1 VGVTID
7 ANDVR
12 RDRSGTWYLSA
23 LLAAPILYDL
33 VHTAAPTAGLATL
46 PWSLVVL
53 YGAGLV
59 AIVSWI
65 RFRPATAWDRSTR
78 LWMMLGVV
86 VWLDALVMGSLKGDG
101 VAGAAILVPLTF
113 FLILLKRPA
122 RADIWRAADALG
134 WTLVGASALILL
146 LEVAHL
152 IPAWYAA
159 HGDYGVFLEQFD
171 RESYW
176 LPLRSLLGLD
186 GRWAGTTGYP
196 SPTGQGA
203 ALLMVYG
210 FIRPRGRRVVFVG
223 TGAIMLLLTD
233 SRTSY
238 AAGAVGLC
246 LLAALPGWGASTRRL
261 TTARAMAALLGVA
274 MGVRVLLQVLVDP
287 SLTGRLGMWAQFLSL
302 ATGSPLVG
310 SGMTGIEAAIASG
323 DIPPWAHQGHNI
335 FLDTFVRYG
344 LVGLILAVAFL
355 TVAFLLT
362 LGGPRR
368 GVGVGLAMLVALM
381 VSCMG
386 DLGLDWVYPSAGLSA
401 LLVAVLVSRPEA
413 AIPNRL

>member
-1 VGVTID
+1 VAVTID
-7 ANDVR
+7 ANDSPR
-12 RDRSGTWYLSA
+12 GWSGAWYLS
-23 LLAAPILYDL
+23 LLLVAPILYDL
-33 VHTAAPTAGLATL
+33 LHTAAPTAGLATL

-65 RFRPATAWDRSTR
+65 RFRPDEVWDRPTR
-78 LWMMLGVV
+78 LWMMVGVV
-86 VWLDALVMGSLKGDG
+86 VWLDALILGTLKGEG

-122 RADIWRAADALG
+122 RADIWRAGDALA

-146 LEVAHL
+146 LEVVHL
-152 IPAWYAA
+152 VPAWYAA

-171 RESYW
+171 RENYW

-186 GRWAGTTGYP
+186 SRWGGTTGYP

-203 ALLMVYG
+203 ALLAVYG
-210 FIRPRGRRVVFVG
+210 FSRPSGRRAVFVG
-223 TGAIMLLLTD
+223 SGLVMLLLTD

-246 LLAALPGWGASTRRL
+246 LLAALPGWGNSTRRVTL
-261 TTARAMAALLGVA
+261 TRVLAVILGVA
-274 MGVRVLLQVLVDP
+274 MGIRVLLQVATDP
-287 SLTGRLGMWAQFLSL
+287 SLTGRLSMWTQFLSL
-302 ATGSPLVG
+302 VTGSLLFG
-310 SGMTGIEAAIASG
+310 SGMTGIEAAIEAG
-323 DIPPWAHQGHNI
+323 DIPAWAHQGHNI

-344 LVGLILAVAFL
+344 LVGLVLAVAFL
-355 TVAFLLT
+355 AIAFLLT

-368 GVGVGLAMLVALM
+368 GVGVGLAMVVALL
-381 VSCMG
+381 VSSMG

-401 LLVAVLVSRPEA
+401 LLVAVLVSRPE
-413 AIPNRL
+413 

>member
-1 VGVTID
+1 VAVTID
-7 ANDVR
+7 ANESP

-23 LLAAPILYDL
+23 LLVAPILYDL

-53 YGAGLV
+53 YGAGIV

-65 RFRPATAWDRSTR
+65 RFRAATAWDRSTR

-86 VWLDALVMGSLKGDG
+86 VWLDALVMSSLKGDG

-152 IPAWYAA
+152 IPAWYAS

-171 RESYW
+171 RENYW

-223 TGAIMLLLTD
+223 TGAFMLLLTD

-246 LLAALPGWGASTRRL
+246 LLAALPGWGTSTRRV
-261 TTARAMAALLGVA
+261 TAARALAAILGVA
-274 MGVRVLLQVLVDP
+274 MGIRVLVQVLVDP
-287 SLTGRLGMWAQFLSL
+287 SLTGRLSMWAQFLSL

-310 SGMTGIEAAIASG
+310 SGMTGIEEAIAAG
-323 DIPPWAHQGHNI
+323 DIPAWAHQGHNI

-344 LVGLILAVAFL
+344 VVGLILAVAFL
-355 TVAFLLT
+355 AIALLLT

-368 GVGVGLAMLVALM
+368 GVGVGLAMLVALV

-401 LLVAVLVSRPEA
+401 LLVAVLVSRPE
-413 AIPNRL
+413 